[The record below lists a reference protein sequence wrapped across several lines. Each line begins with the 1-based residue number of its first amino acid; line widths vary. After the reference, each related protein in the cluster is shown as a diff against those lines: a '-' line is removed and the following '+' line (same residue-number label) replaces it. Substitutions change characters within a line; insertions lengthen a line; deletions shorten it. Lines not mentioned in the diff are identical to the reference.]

1 MTQYEAVIGLEVHAQ
16 LKTKSKLFCS
26 CPTTFG
32 MPANTNTCPVCAAM
46 PGALPV
52 VNKKAVEYATKMA
65 LAVNCTINTTSLF
78 ARKNYF
84 YPDLPKGYQI
94 SQYEQPLA
102 EHGFL
107 EIVVDGKKKRVNIV
121 RIHMEDDAGKSIHVP
136 EENKSLIDLNRTG
149 VPLIE
154 IVSGPDMSSPDE
166 AVAYLKALR
175 SILVYLDIC
184 DGNMQEGSFR
194 CDANVSIR
202 PVGEKKLGT
211 RTELKNM
218 NSFKHVWK
226 ALDYE
231 IKRQIELVE
240 DGEQIIQETRLYD
253 EVRGIT
259 RPMRGKEEAH
269 DYRYFPDPDLVP
281 VKIEEKE
288 IKKWRTEIPELP
300 QEKQKR
306 FEEEYG
312 LSHEEAELLT
322 ADKELADYFERV
334 VGLYN
339 KPKVVYNWFQTDV
352 LREMHERHISPKEI
366 AFTPEQFASLLKLIE
381 ENKISLK
388 IGKDIFPEVFLKGID
403 PAAFIKEKG
412 LSQISDEDSLSQ
424 IVEEVL
430 EEFPKEV
437 EAYKRGKKKL
447 LSFFMGQVMRK
458 TKGQANPKLVNELF
472 RKRLEQK

>member
-1 MTQYEAVIGLEVHAQ
+1 MQYEAVIGLEVHAQ
-16 LKTKSKLFCS
+16 LKTESKLFCS
-26 CPTTFG
+26 CATTFG
-32 MPANTNTCPVCAAM
+32 MPPNTNTCPVCAAM

-65 LAVNCTINTTSLF
+65 LAVKCKINTTSLF

-94 SQYEQPLA
+94 SQYELPLA

-107 EIVVDGKKKRVNIV
+107 EIVVDGEKKRVNIV

-136 EENKSLIDLNRTG
+136 GENKSLIDLNRTG

-154 IVSGPDMSSPDE
+154 IVSGPDMHSPDE
-166 AVAYLKALR
+166 AVAYLRALR
-175 SILVYLDIC
+175 AILVYLDIC

-202 PVGEKKLGT
+202 PVGEKRLGI

-218 NSFKHVWK
+218 NSFRHVWK

-240 DGEQIIQETRLYD
+240 DGEKIIQETRLYD
-253 EVRGIT
+253 EAKGIT

-281 VKIEEKE
+281 VRIEEKDIE
-288 IKKWRTEIPELP
+288 KWKAELPELP
-300 QEKQKR
+300 QKRQKR
-306 FEEEYG
+306 FIEEYG
-312 LSHEEAELLT
+312 LSNEEAELIIG
-322 ADKELADYFERV
+322 DKALADYFEKV
-334 VGLYN
+334 VSFYN
-339 KPKVVYNWFQTDV
+339 KPRLVYNWFQSDV
-352 LREMHERHISPKEI
+352 LRELHENHITPGEI
-366 AFTPEQFASLLKLIE
+366 IFPPEHFASLLKLIE

-388 IGKDIFPEVFLKGID
+388 IGKDIFPEVFLKGIS
-403 PAAFIKEKG
+403 PEVYVREKG
-412 LSQISDEDSLSQ
+412 LSQISDEERLFK

-430 EEFPKEV
+430 VEFPKEV
-437 EAYKRGKKKL
+437 EEYKRGKKKL
-447 LSFFMGQVMRK
+447 LSFFMGQVMKK
-458 TKGQANPKLVNELF
+458 TRGQANPKLVSELF
-472 RKRLEQK
+472 KKCLEED